1 MTTQQAFVGPDE
13 VGRDRERVFIEW
25 RALTCPKA
33 EYTAET
39 TEDRYAQRAAAGLF
53 AVADGV
59 GSSFRAAEWA
69 QAVVDAWA
77 RAPFHSQDAF
87 EVEGWL
93 RKLQP
98 AFVMRPEAI
107 AALQPYAQN
116 LARKGGGATFLGL
129 RLWPARD
136 GRSAL
141 YSLLCVGDSV
151 MIHYNKGVFPIFS
164 PGQFGS
170 YPTVL
175 RSRGFDR
182 ERERVLR
189 YPPPD
194 EQAPAR
200 DRYQRLSPGES
211 LVLCTDALAHWALD
225 TDNAS
230 LHVEA
235 DTARAQLDQQ
245 TPETWPDF
253 IEELRRAGRIVD
265 DDTTAVFIRIAAD
278 QQAPTSGNVDAAG
291 WRRAEVS
298 AANIARIEAGWEQ
311 ERRRDLEGALRQ
323 KPVSAIEVARVFGDG
338 WYFRGVRNAEAVK
351 DYAVRGRGLAG
362 ELEKVNAALRDVTWD
377 QPTPAQLERVA
388 ELQRRYGE
396 ALAGEPAAQGALATM
411 RDLLGGAPITRR
423 LDADDASTGELG
435 LGGGE
440 EAGVERES

>member
-13 VGRDRERVFIEW
+13 IGRDRARVFIEW
-25 RALTCPKA
+25 RALSCPKA
-33 EYTAET
+33 EYTTAT
-39 TEDRYAQRAAAGLF
+39 TEDRYAQRAPAGLF

-69 QAVVDAWA
+69 QAVVDDWA

-98 AFVMRPEAI
+98 AFVMRPEEI
-107 AALQPYAQN
+107 AALQPYAQG
-116 LARKGGGATFLGL
+116 LARKGAGATFLGL

-136 GRSAL
+136 GQSAL

-164 PGQFGS
+164 AAKFGS

-194 EQAPAR
+194 ERAPAH

-211 LVLCTDALAHWALD
+211 LLLCTDALAHWALE

-235 DTARAQLDQQ
+235 DGARAQLDQQ
-245 TPETWPDF
+245 TAETWPGF
-253 IEELRRAGRIVD
+253 IEDLRRTGRIVD

-278 QQAPTSGNVDAAG
+278 QHSASGGEPDPAG
-291 WRRAEVS
+291 WRRVELS
-298 AANIARIEAGWEQ
+298 AANISKTEEGWEH
-311 ERRRDLEGALRQ
+311 ERRRNLEEALRQ

-338 WYFRGVRNAEAVK
+338 WYFRSVRNAEAVK
-351 DYAVRGRGLAG
+351 DYAVDGRRLAG

-388 ELQRRYGE
+388 DLQRRYGE

-423 LDADDASTGELG
+423 LDLEEESG

-440 EAGVERES
+440 GAGVERES